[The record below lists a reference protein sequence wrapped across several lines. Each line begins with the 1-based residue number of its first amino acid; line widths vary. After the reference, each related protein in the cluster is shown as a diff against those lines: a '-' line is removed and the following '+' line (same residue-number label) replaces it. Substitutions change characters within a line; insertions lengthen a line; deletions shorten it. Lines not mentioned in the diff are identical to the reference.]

1 MTTSS
6 AASDENLVKMTTFSF
21 QCLWRPLYNSLRA
34 GKSETIEIVFSVL
47 TFKAD
52 KFRVRMA
59 GKDEKI
65 DSYINAVFV
74 DVSICYHDEGISIR

>member
-1 MTTSS
+1 
-6 AASDENLVKMTTFSF
+6 
-21 QCLWRPLYNSLRA
+21 
-34 GKSETIEIVFSVL
+34 
-47 TFKAD
+47 
-52 KFRVRMA
+52 MA